1 MRSFVRYTLARML
14 LFAVTFGLVWLVG
27 FRWLTWDLL
36 TALWTAMVALAVSG
50 IASWW
55 LLGQLRDDLAVD
67 VEARARRM
75 TERLDR
81 SRRAEDDDPPP

>member
-14 LFAVTFGLVWLVG
+14 LFVVSFGLVWLVG
-27 FRWLTWDLL
+27 FGWLTWDLL
-36 TALWTAMVALAVSG
+36 TVLWTAMVALAVSG

-55 LLGQLRDDLAVD
+55 LLGRLRDDLATD

-81 SRRAEDDDPPP
+81 SRRAEDD

>member
-14 LFAVTFGLVWLVG
+14 LFAVSFGVVWLVG
-27 FRWLTWDLL
+27 FDWLTWDLL
-36 TALWTAMVALAVSG
+36 TVLWTAMVALAVSG

-55 LLGQLRDDLAVD
+55 LLGKLRDDLATD

-81 SRRAEDDDPPP
+81 SRRAEDD

>member
-14 LFAVTFGLVWLVG
+14 LFVVSFGLVWLVG
-27 FRWLTWDLL
+27 FGWLTWDLL
-36 TALWTAMVALAVSG
+36 TVLWTAMVALAVSG

-55 LLGQLRDDLAVD
+55 LLGTLRDDLATD

-81 SRRAEDDDPPP
+81 SRRAEDD

>member
-14 LFAVTFGLVWLVG
+14 LFAVSFGVVWLVG
-27 FRWLTWDLL
+27 FGWLTWDLL
-36 TALWTAMVALAVSG
+36 TVLWTAMVALAVSG

-55 LLGQLRDDLAVD
+55 LLGTLRDDLATD

-81 SRRAEDDDPPP
+81 SRRAEDD